1 MKDDEESDEAL
12 VARAGRGD
20 RLAASILIERHS
32 PRVLSLCR
40 RVLRNHAAAEDAAQ
54 ETFLRLWE
62 GAAKWRPNG
71 ARLDTWLY
79 RVASNACIDR
89 LRQKKREAPEE
100 DGDEQID
107 NAPTAIDRLSLDE
120 KKRAVESALAALPDK
135 QRIVMTLRHYQ
146 DLTNIEIA
154 ATLTMSVEAV
164 ESLLA
169 RGRRSLKTA
178 LAGRREELM
187 EGVE

>member
-20 RLAASILIERHS
+20 RLAASLLIERHS
-32 PRVLSLCR
+32 PLVLSLCR
-40 RVLRNHAAAEDAAQ
+40 RVLRNHASAEDAAQ
-54 ETFLRLWE
+54 ETFLKLWE
-62 GAAKWRPNG
+62 GAAKWRSNG
-71 ARLDTWLY
+71 AKIETWLY
-79 RVASNACIDR
+79 RVASNACLDR

-100 DGDEQID
+100 AGDVQID
-107 NAPTAIDRLSLDE
+107 GAPSAVDRLSANDR
-120 KKRAVESALAALPDK
+120 KRAVEAALAALPDK

-146 DLTNIEIA
+146 ELTNIEIA
-154 ATLTMSVEAV
+154 ATMTMSVEAV
-164 ESLLA
+164 ESLLS
-169 RGRRSLKTA
+169 RGRRSLKDA